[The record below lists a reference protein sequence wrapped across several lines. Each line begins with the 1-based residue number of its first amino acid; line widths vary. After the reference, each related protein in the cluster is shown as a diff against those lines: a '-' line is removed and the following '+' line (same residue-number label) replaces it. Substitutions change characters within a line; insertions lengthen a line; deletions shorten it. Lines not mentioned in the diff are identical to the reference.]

1 MEVLITTIIS
11 EILTLLG
18 VIATCWI
25 SHSKTLYRIEQL
37 EKKQDKYNNLIAR
50 TFECEKDI
58 ELLQQEVHL
67 HHQSE

>member
-1 MEVLITTIIS
+1 MEAIIITIIS
-11 EILTLLG
+11 ELITFAG

-25 SHSKTLYRIEQL
+25 SHGKTIYRIEQL
-37 EKKQDKYNNLIAR
+37 EKKQDKYNNLIVR

-67 HHQSE
+67 HHQSD